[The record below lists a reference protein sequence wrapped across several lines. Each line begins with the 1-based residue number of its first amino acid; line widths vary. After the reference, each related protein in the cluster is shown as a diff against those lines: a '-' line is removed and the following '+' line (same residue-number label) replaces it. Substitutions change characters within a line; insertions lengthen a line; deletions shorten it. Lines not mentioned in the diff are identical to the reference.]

1 MRAGPFR
8 RAGVRGPARRDRQQ
22 RSQPEAQ
29 SAGQRRVA
37 SPRRA
42 AGWSARCTPRVRW
55 PAAGSLP
62 A

>member
-8 RAGVRGPARRDRQQ
+8 RAGVRGPARRDRRQ

-29 SAGQRRVA
+29 SAGQRRIA

-55 PAAGSLP
+55 PARVRSRR
-62 A
+62 